1 MNELAKAA
9 QTLRRAVDDLE
20 PELKGPDLSMAAIED
35 FKATVDGVR
44 TNVLAVLT
52 ADNSA
57 DPRANLHKF
66 RLRRGEQIC
75 RQVLSGLADG
85 TIAHD
90 SAELETLDSTVGEV
104 LDRLKR
110 FENQGPV

>member
-9 QTLRRAVDDLE
+9 QTLRSAVDDLE
-20 PELKGPDLSMAAIED
+20 PKLEGPSLSVAALED

-44 TNVLAVLT
+44 TSVLAVLT

-90 SAELETLDSTVGEV
+90 SPELETLDSTVGEV

-110 FENQGPV
+110 FEIQEQV